1 MKEVKYIILTFY
13 TRGYL
18 VVEKLVHF
26 VNFDYTVCSG
36 RKAKRGCWERE
47 PGCGFGFESDGE
59 GYFCAVSLIL
69 SYKNGI
75 RIQKLII
82 L

>member
-1 MKEVKYIILTFY
+1 MKEVKYIILAFY
-13 TRGYL
+13 TRGYP
-18 VVEKLVHF
+18 VGEKLVHF

-36 RKAKRGCWERE
+36 RKAKRGCWE
-47 PGCGFGFESDGE
+47 E
-59 GYFCAVSLIL
+59 GARPCHMIL